1 VHVRIFSLFAVLVAA
16 VVAVGGSGAGT
27 KEVAGAKKTDVST
40 RSAVVHYLRSI
51 GVNPRKAV
59 IQRGVRNYAGPNCP
73 GKGWRCASTKR
84 TVVQIAGRGGSNVF
98 RCARARCAVIQFA
111 AAGKARRAA
120 GKTFAA
126 AGKKNKAACIK
137 TTGVTQSC
145 SITQNST
152 TDANEAIVF
161 MNTGKLTGLTQT
173 ASSTASITQRATA
186 SGANTACVLQN
197 ITVDATTNVSAKKGT
212 PVNVNL
218 AAHQSIAVK
227 QDSGSGGNVVQN
239 ASLSGSTASCA
250 SGDLMQTQTLT
261 STAIGSGPITQNE
274 NAVDTGPNVLLDI
287 AQNQSDGF
295 HNESSGL
302 NKAPFTQTN
311 TLTALAA
318 TSAYGTAAGQVNQT
332 QSSAGGG
339 IQATVNQ
346 FSSDKSTA
354 NATQVETQCVHA
366 QFGTGTPTCVSGPG
380 NAFVNQVQHGPTSVA
395 KRSNGQA
402 RGFHLV
408 RKGGGPSVQEGNP
421 TNEFTVTQTS
431 TQDADDGATQTNGV
445 QGDCTT
451 SGNCDANQTTDI
463 NDQQTSNSSSGK
475 TVSATINCNGSSCIA
490 FNGAPGTAA
499 PPATLGPYNMNAF
512 GPDTAADGAVV
523 TGVNDPAGSITFSPS
538 LTHTIVGSLW
548 LTWSHSYA
556 GDVYFV
562 IPTQPITIT
571 LPAGTKAF
579 SLYAEPQA
587 FNVFDV
593 QATAQDG
600 TTSGPVQVNG
610 NSGAKYF
617 GFYGT
622 GDAEI
627 QTVTITTADTSGLA
641 VGEFGIFVPPVIP

>member
-1 VHVRIFSLFAVLVAA
+1 MQFRILTVFAALAAA
-16 VVAVGGSGAGT
+16 VVVVGSSGAVT
-27 KEVAGAKKTDVST
+27 AKERGVAKIDVST
-40 RSAVVHYLRSI
+40 RSAVIHYLRSI
-51 GVNPRKAV
+51 HVNPRNVV

-73 GKGWRCASTKR
+73 GKGWRCAATKR
-84 TVVQIAGRGGSNVF
+84 TVVQIARPGGQNFF
-98 RCARARCAVIQFA
+98 RCARARCAVVQFA
-111 AAGKARRAA
+111 AP
-120 GKTFAA
+120 GKTAAKGKSFFA

-137 TTGVTQSC
+137 TTGITQSC

-152 TDANEAIVF
+152 TDANEAIVY
-161 MNTGKLTGLTQT
+161 MNAGKLTGLTQS
-173 ASSTASITQRATA
+173 ASSTASITQRATS

-197 ITVDATTNVSAKKGT
+197 ITMDGTTNVSAKKGT

-218 AAHQSIAVK
+218 AAHQSIAIK
-227 QDSGSGGNVVQN
+227 QDSGSGGNAVQN

-250 SGDLMQTQTLT
+250 SGDLMQSQTLT
-261 STAIGSGPITQNE
+261 STGIGSGPITQNE
-274 NAVDTGPNVLLDI
+274 NAVDTGPNMLLDI
-287 AQNQSDGF
+287 AQNRSDGF
-295 HNESSGL
+295 LGVSSGL

-318 TSAYGTAAGQVNQT
+318 TAAYGTPAGQVNQT

-346 FSSDKSTA
+346 YSSDKSTA
-354 NATQVETQCVHA
+354 DATQVETQCVHA
-366 QFGTGTPTCVSGPG
+366 QLGTGTPTCVSGPG
-380 NAFVNQVQHGPTSVA
+380 NAFVNQEQHGPASVA
-395 KRSNGQA
+395 KRSHSRA

-421 TNEFTVTQTS
+421 NNTFTVSQTS

-451 SGNCDANQTTDI
+451 SGNCTANQTTDI
-463 NDQQTSNSSSGK
+463 NDQQTSNSASGQ

-490 FNGAPGTAA
+490 FNGAPGTNA
-499 PPATLGPYNMNAF
+499 PPATLGPYTMAPF

-523 TGVNDPAGSITFSPS
+523 SGVNDPAGSITFSPS
-538 LTHTIVGSLW
+538 LTHTLVGSLW
-548 LTWSHSYA
+548 LTWSHGYT

-579 SLYAEPQA
+579 YLYAEPNT
-587 FNVFDV
+587 FDVFDV

-600 TTSGPVQVNG
+600 TTSGPVQVQG
-610 NSGAKYF
+610 DSGAKYF

-627 QTVTITTADTSGLA
+627 QTVTVTTTDTSGLA

>member
-1 VHVRIFSLFAVLVAA
+1 VRIFSLFAALVAA
-16 VVAVGGSGAGT
+16 VVVVGGSGAVTT
-27 KEVAGAKKTDVST
+27 KEGSVAKIDVST
-40 RSAVVHYLRSI
+40 RSAVIHYLRSI
-51 GVNPRKAV
+51 HVNPHKVV

-73 GKGWRCASTKR
+73 GKRWRCAATKR
-84 TVVQIAGRGGSNVF
+84 TIVQIARPGGQNVF
-98 RCARARCAVIQFA
+98 RCARTRCAVVQFA
-111 AAGKARRAA
+111 GTGKPVAAA

-137 TTGVTQSC
+137 TTGLTQSC

-152 TDANEAIVF
+152 AMNNEAIVY
-161 MNTGKLTGLTQT
+161 MNAGKSTGLTQT
-173 ASSTASITQRATA
+173 ALYTASITQQAT
-186 SGANTACVLQN
+186 GAGNTNTACVFQN
-197 ITVDATTNVSAKKGT
+197 INMDATTNVSAKKGT
-212 PVNVNL
+212 PVSVNL

-227 QDSGSGGNVVQN
+227 QDSSSGGNSVQN
-239 ASLSGSTASCA
+239 ASLNGSVASCA
-250 SGDLMQTQTLT
+250 TGDLMQTQTLT

-274 NAVDTGPNVLLDI
+274 NAVDSGPNVLLDI
-287 AQNQSDGF
+287 AQNRSEGF
-295 HNESSGL
+295 HGLSSGP
-302 NKAPFTQTN
+302 NSAPFTQTN

-318 TSAYGTAAGQVNQT
+318 TSAYGTPAGQVNQT

-346 FSSDKSTA
+346 YSSDKSTA

-366 QFGTGTPTCVSGPG
+366 QLGTGTPTCLSGAG
-380 NAFVNQVQHGPTSVA
+380 NAFVHQEQHGPTSVA
-395 KRSNGQA
+395 KRSHSRA

-421 TNEFTVTQTS
+421 NNEFTVTQSS
-431 TQDADDGATQTNGV
+431 TQDADDGATQTNSI

-451 SGNCDANQTTDI
+451 SGNCTANQQTDI
-463 NDQQTSNSSSGK
+463 NDQQTSNSASGT
-475 TVSATINCNGSSCIA
+475 TVSATINCTGSSCIA
-490 FNGAPGTAA
+490 FNGSPGTAA
-499 PPATLGPYNMNAF
+499 PPATLGPYTMTPF

-523 TGVNDPAGSITFSPS
+523 GGVNDPAGNITFSPS
-538 LTHTIVGSLW
+538 LTHTLVGSLW
-548 LTWSHSYA
+548 LTWSHGYT

-579 SLYAEPQA
+579 YLYAEPNT
-587 FNVFDV
+587 FDVFDV

-627 QTVTITTADTSGLA
+627 VTVTVTTTDTSGLA